1 MTSPAV
7 RNDIQ
12 IDRVC
17 SAAICEEIGD
27 RLRISLQGEPERLP
41 QHMMMLVEQMAQNDC
56 VFAVVS
62 NKSETA
68 LNRSN
73 LYRQQQISL

>member
-1 MTSPAV
+1 MTSAVV

-27 RLRISLQGEPERLP
+27 RLRITLTREPNQLP
-41 QHMMMLVEQMAQNDC
+41 QHMTMLVEQMRWTDSS
-56 VFAVVS
+56 AVLS
-62 NKSETA
+62 AKA
-68 LNRSN
+68 KPH
-73 LYRQQQISL
+73 

>member
-12 IDRVC
+12 IDRVS

-27 RLRISLQGEPERLP
+27 RLRIDLTTGKPDRLA
-41 QHMMMLVEQMAQNDC
+41 QHMRILVEQIAQNDC
-56 VFAVVS
+56 VPALLGA
-62 NKSETA
+62 KSETA
-68 LNRSN
+68 DN
-73 LYRQQQISL
+73 